1 MTQKEF
7 FENFDK
13 QTSSTYL
20 PNYSESAALTDLLKC
35 VNTALD
41 ERNYRFE
48 LDSQNFVDEQFTI
61 TVGGRSIAFYLGGP
75 QAEALYRFVEHIA
88 AENLYSVDFENNTVD
103 GWH

>member
-1 MTQKEF
+1 MTNYNI

-20 PNYSESAALTDLLKC
+20 PNYSESAALQDLLRC

-41 ERNYRFE
+41 EQNYRFE
-48 LDSQNFVDEQFTI
+48 LDSQNAVDEQFTI

-75 QAEALYRFVEHIA
+75 QSEALFRFVEHIA
-88 AENLYSVDFENNTVD
+88 NENLYEVDFDKLTVD

>member
-20 PNYSESAALTDLLKC
+20 PNYSESAALQDLLKC

-48 LDSQNFVDEQFTI
+48 IDPQNAVDDQFII

-75 QAEALYRFVEHIA
+75 QTEALFRFVEHIA
-88 AENLYSVDFENNTVD
+88 GENLYSVDFDKLTVD